1 MLTVQ
6 AGTPNSATP
15 SQQASDTKAG
25 HEAVPQAKGAKK
37 GEAKKPE
44 AAKEA
49 TSGAPKAEPKVVSK
63 EEKIEYRDQDG
74 NLLNEE
80 QVAALE
86 GKVEFQTKYETR
98 TRVIDEMGN
107 EIHEGVAPPHP
118 DVEGVDQETVKNDAE
133 KDAGEPVAPPPQD
146 AAASKEG
153 EKEAEQKQAKP
164 ASEGKEATVH
174 DEL

>member
-6 AGTPNSATP
+6 AGVPNSATP
-15 SQQASDTKAG
+15 SSQVSDAKVAG
-25 HEAVPQAKGAKK
+25 QGAAVPEPKEAKK
-37 GEAKKPE
+37 GESKQDESQE
-44 AAKEA
+44 AI
-49 TSGAPKAEPKVVSK
+49 SGAPKAEPKVVSR
-63 EEKIEYRDQDG
+63 EERIEYRDQDG

-98 TRVIDEMGN
+98 TRIIDEAGN
-107 EIHEGVAPPHP
+107 EVHEGVAPPHP
-118 DVEGVDQETVKNDAE
+118 DVEGADHETVK
-133 KDAGEPVAPPPQD
+133 KDADEAVPLPPQD
-146 AAASKEG
+146 AAASQEG